1 MLLFSTKPDCTKWL
15 ETTIFSDIQNY
26 KILPSEIKQIEFF
39 MIEKLE
45 RKLSLK
51 YAKEA
56 LLSAYIYCKILED
69 MILSLEE
76 CPFDEEYMQI
86 YWANDITRFIHKQ
99 YEKLE
104 VYLES

>member
-1 MLLFSTKPDCTKWL
+1 MQD
-15 ETTIFSDIQNY
+15 
-26 KILPSEIKQIEFF
+26 
-39 MIEKLE
+39 
-45 RKLSLK
+45 KLSHKTSIK

-56 LLSAYIYCKILED
+56 VLSAYIYCKILED

-76 CPFDEEYMQI
+76 CPFNEDYIQI
-86 YWANDITRFIHKQ
+86 YWADDITRFIHKQ